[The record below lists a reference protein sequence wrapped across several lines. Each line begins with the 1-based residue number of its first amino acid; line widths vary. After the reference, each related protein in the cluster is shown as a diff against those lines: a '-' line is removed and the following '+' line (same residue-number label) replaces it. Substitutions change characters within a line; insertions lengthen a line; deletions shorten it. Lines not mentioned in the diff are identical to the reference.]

1 MCILMTMFSPYSA
14 VYTTRHLSIYNWFK
28 EKIDIVKE
36 THFTAVFLNSDDWRI
51 LDEPFLSFFLSNI
64 SQVSGTLQTRIL
76 ITHSYESYDLLVSKT
91 DRHRKHISDRVGRD
105 VIDGNMG
112 NSGVDR

>member
-1 MCILMTMFSPYSA
+1 
-14 VYTTRHLSIYNWFK
+14 
-28 EKIDIVKE
+28 
-36 THFTAVFLNSDDWRI
+36 
-51 LDEPFLSFFLSNI
+51 
-64 SQVSGTLQTRIL
+64 VSGTLQTRIL